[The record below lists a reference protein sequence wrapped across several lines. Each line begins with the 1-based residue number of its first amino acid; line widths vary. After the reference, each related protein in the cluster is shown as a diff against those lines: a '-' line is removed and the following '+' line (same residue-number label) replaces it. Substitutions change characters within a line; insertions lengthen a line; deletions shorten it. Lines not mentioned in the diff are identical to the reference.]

1 MGRPIWVG
9 VAILMDDGTTD
20 TWQVNANDGQVRV
33 RIEQGGVQAA
43 GALLRDPNWINNVL
57 VPTSI
62 LVNGKARRWGPDAG
76 HGSPF
81 FLTPTKEIEA

>member
-1 MGRPIWVG
+1 MRPVWVG

-20 TWQVNANDGQVRV
+20 TWQVNAADGHVQV
-33 RIEQGGVQAA
+33 RIEQA
-43 GALLRDPNWINNVL
+43 GINPPAGWRSDPNWINNVL

-62 LVNGKARRWGPDAG
+62 TINGKARRWGPDAG

-81 FLTPTKEIEA
+81 LLTPRAIES